1 MLLAPFFMIIN
12 ARQTQLISVKS
23 SLLFLL
29 CFSVL
34 SAMAAEH
41 NVVGQEQID
50 LLQLGMPQGKV
61 EAIIGAPQTK
71 LTRGLVSRWDY
82 AFGSSELTVWFGERG
97 LRNAYGDAFST
108 FHLVNPPEGYQA
120 PVAYDVEAD
129 PNRHVEVK
137 QKKEQFVS
145 EDDSIF
151 TPILPQQD
159 ILNSLEQ
166 WRLARESRNVRRY
179 AANYSADYSSKKH
192 LNHKQWLDEVSKS
205 MAKARF
211 IKVSVEQVNTQFV
224 HSRKV
229 LVSFVQKYQSNRYS
243 DKVKK
248 QLQYEYIASQWLITK
263 EKTLAKL

>member
-1 MLLAPFFMIIN
+1 
-12 ARQTQLISVKS
+12 
-23 SLLFLL
+23 
-29 CFSVL
+29 
-34 SAMAAEH
+34 MAQERST
-41 NVVGQEQID
+41 VGQEQID
-50 LLQLGMPQGKV
+50 LLQLGMPQDKV

-82 AFGSSELTVWFGERG
+82 AFGDSELTVWFGKRG
-97 LRNAYGDAFST
+97 LRNAYGDAFAT

-120 PVAYDVEAD
+120 PIAYDVEAD
-129 PNRHVEVK
+129 PNRHVEIRR
-137 QKKEQFVS
+137 QKEQSVS

-166 WRLARESRNVRRY
+166 WRLARESRSVRRY
-179 AANYSADYSSKKH
+179 AANYSSDYSSKKR
-192 LNHKQWLDEVSKS
+192 LSHKQWLAEVDKS
-205 MAKARF
+205 MSKARF
-211 IKVSVEQVNTQFV
+211 IKVSIDQIDIQFV